1 MQISSALIEN
11 IGQDEIKRFLKRR
24 GISENKTGQDFSN
37 WLSDLM
43 NMESLIQEFEQFC
56 YHALMYG
63 RRKFIR
69 SYEIKNTRVL
79 KNEDIWFAKLK
90 REFHIDSLNFNDILK
105 CHLNTGEEW
114 KIAAI
119 KSCFDTKGELEK
131 ISILFQCY
139 VCKNGNIETCTYIP
153 MELDLK
159 NKILLIKSWRRI
171 GLERE
176 QEYKYN
182 FLMDK
187 VFKWLENNL
196 KIEIKKCQFNYKST
210 LSRMNE
216 SLIKELLDAIPASRE
231 LGIIQAYFPVVEA
244 TILQKINF
252 ENKYMEDEKEKLPEN
267 IIKIQNELN
276 NLVTRAIVSDYFFKR
291 NYDSVWDMGLSAI
304 VNSVKLSELD
314 NSITIVKSENNNK
327 PVFCGKPFL
336 MLLGAMENS
345 KQVDSLC
352 ISFTQRG
359 KRFRVSYDATK
370 EDYLSVGILSGQEDF
385 CENDYQVIW
394 EMLKKYEERKDIS
407 TEKMVGKA
415 IGE

>member
-1 MQISSALIEN
+1 MQVSSALIEN
-11 IGQDEIKRFLKRR
+11 IGQDEIKRFLRRR
-24 GISENKTGQDFSN
+24 GIGENKTGQDFLN

-43 NMESLIQEFEQFC
+43 NTDSLIQEFEQFC
-56 YHALMYG
+56 YYALMYG
-63 RRKFIR
+63 KRKFIR

-79 KNEDIWFAKLK
+79 KNEDLWFMKLK
-90 REFHIDSLNFNDILK
+90 KEFHIDSLDFNDILK
-105 CHLNTGEEW
+105 CHLDAGDEW

-119 KSCFDTKGELEK
+119 KTFFDTKGELEK

-139 VCKNGNIETCTYIP
+139 VCKNGNVESCTYIP

-159 NKILLIKSWRRI
+159 DKILLIKSWRRI
-171 GLERE
+171 RLESE

-210 LSRMNE
+210 LSCMNE

-231 LGIIQAYFPVVEA
+231 LGIIRAYFPVVESE
-244 TILQKINF
+244 ILQKINF
-252 ENKYMEDEKEKLPEN
+252 ENKYIENGKEKIPEN
-267 IIKIQNELN
+267 IVKFQNELN

-291 NYDSVWDMGLSAI
+291 SYDCVWDMGLSAI

-345 KQVDSLC
+345 KQVDTLC

-359 KRFRVSYDATK
+359 KKFRVSYDATK
-370 EDYLSVGILSGQEDF
+370 TDYITIGILSGQEDF
-385 CENDYQVIW
+385 CENDFRVIW
-394 EMLKKYEERKDIS
+394 EMLKQYEKRKDIS
-407 TEKMVGKA
+407 IEKMVRKA